1 MIIGN
6 FTYNQAKD
14 TYSGEIKTLTLLRGK
29 VAFRPAETKS
39 EKGPHYR
46 ITVEGAPGA
55 VELGAAWKR
64 KSEANREFLSVSLD
78 DPALP
83 RALNAALLPSEDAAS
98 AILIWSRPSP
108 VKKTRA
114 K

>member
-6 FTYNQAKD
+6 FTYDPAKD

-29 VAFRPAETKS
+29 VQFRPVESKS

-46 ITVEGAPGA
+46 VVVEGQPGS

-64 KSEANREFLSVSLD
+64 RSEAGREFLSVRLD

-83 RALNAALLPSEDAAS
+83 RPLSAALMPSDDGAG
-98 AILIWSRPSP
+98 AILIWSRPS
-108 VKKTRA
+108 KRKA
-114 K
+114 QAE